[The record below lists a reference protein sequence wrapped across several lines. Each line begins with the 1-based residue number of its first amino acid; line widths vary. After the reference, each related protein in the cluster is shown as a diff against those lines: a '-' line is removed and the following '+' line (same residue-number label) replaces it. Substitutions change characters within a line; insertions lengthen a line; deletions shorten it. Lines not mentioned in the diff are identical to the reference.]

1 MPLIVTLFILYEA
14 LIVAFFY
21 NEYKTI
27 VETSHAKSIES
38 VESSLKQVINTFRV
52 SNDNFHMQYAPRLG
66 WYMHEQQGASK
77 ERKESLRAQML
88 SEFMPFYNAKNL
100 DSLDGFQIFDAQGR
114 SFLRFHNISHHSD
127 SLCTLRYSIK
137 QMVQN
142 YTYSQGFE
150 IGRYKEAFRYQ
161 YPLFYDGKF
170 VGAYEYSIAFG
181 ALLKEMK
188 QIYAQQYLLLLDAKK
203 LEQTIDPEIFKN
215 RYETLDGLGYLYK
228 KEPLHDSFHSSK
240 LKSLLN
246 ERAFVEALE
255 LKQKRVIDYSFN
267 RKSCR
272 VALLPIY
279 DIEKSE
285 VGMMIVD
292 AGEGP
297 LAGLLNTT
305 LIETALAMVLGSF
318 IFILLAHQVKE
329 KLYVRNL
336 LNSQKELL
344 IVTNGEKIQ
353 DANQTFLNFFGF
365 KTLSDFQRLHDCICD
380 FFIEEQ
386 GYLQKKMGELNW
398 LEYIQ
403 KHLDQKHYV
412 QMYDKELATIKIFEI
427 EYDYSKEIDY
437 NFIVFKNVTD
447 FIREK
452 SELQTLAN
460 HDPLTKIY
468 NRQKFE
474 ESLKEKM
481 KRIGLYP
488 SLSLSLI
495 MFDIDHFKEVND
507 TYGHD
512 TGDMVLSEL
521 SALVSEHIRQGDVFA
536 RWGGEEFM
544 IILDAPLQKALV
556 FAQKLRT
563 IIEKEDFKGIS
574 ITSSFGVTQCRASD
588 NFETLTKRCDKLLY
602 KAKES
607 GRNRVE
613 SE

>member
-14 LIVAFFY
+14 LIVTFFY
-21 NEYKTI
+21 NQYKTI

-38 VESSLKQVINTFRV
+38 VESSLKQAINTFRL

-66 WYMHEQQGASK
+66 WYMNQQLGASDEK
-77 ERKESLRAQML
+77 KDDLRHQL
-88 SEFMPFYNAKNL
+88 LREFMPFYNAKKI
-100 DSLDGFQIFDAQGR
+100 DSLDGFQIFDAEGR
-114 SFLRFHNISHHSD
+114 SFLRFHNVSRHSD

-137 QMVQN
+137 QMIQS
-142 YTYSQGFE
+142 YKYAQGLE
-150 IGRYKEAFRYQ
+150 IGRYQEAFRYQ

-170 VGAYEYSIAFG
+170 VGAYEYSISFG

-188 QIYAQQYLLLLDAKK
+188 QIYAQQYLLLLDADK
-203 LEQTIDPEIFKN
+203 LEKTIDPEVFKN
-215 RYETLDGLGYLYK
+215 RYKPLDDLEYYYK

-255 LKQKRVIDYSFN
+255 LKQKKVIDYAFN
-267 RKSCR
+267 HKSCR

-285 VGMMIVD
+285 TGMMIVD
-292 AGEGP
+292 AGEDP

-305 LIETALAMVLGSF
+305 LIETALAMILGSF

-365 KTLSDFQRLHDCICD
+365 KTLRDFKRLHDCICD
-380 FFIEEQ
+380 FFIEEP
-386 GYLQKKMGELNW
+386 GYLHKSMGQLNW

-412 QMYDKELATIKIFEI
+412 QMYDKELAILKIFEI
-427 EYDYSKEIDY
+427 EYKYSKEINY
-437 NFIVFKNVTD
+437 SFIVFKNVTD
-447 FIREK
+447 FMREK
-452 SELQTLAN
+452 SELETLAS
-460 HDPLTKIY
+460 HDQLTKIY

-474 ESLKEKM
+474 ESLKQKM
-481 KRIGLYP
+481 SHITLYP
-488 SLSLSLI
+488 SVTLSLI

-512 TGDMVLSEL
+512 AGDMVLSEL
-521 SALVSEHIRQGDVFA
+521 SSLVSEHIRQGDIFA

-544 IILDAPLQKALV
+544 IILDALLQKALV
-556 FAQKLRT
+556 FAQKLRS
-563 IIEKEDFKGIS
+563 IIEKHDFKSIN
-574 ITSSFGVTQCRASD
+574 ITSSFGVTQYRASD

-602 KAKES
+602 QAKES